1 MKHRKG
7 NDLDSMEAFL
17 SCCVL
22 LLVAVAAKAGV
33 KQAAAAATSRSVTLH
48 LFVSEE
54 KERTKEGRKAGLN
67 IHQRSKVVSD
77 PQLRVSVWRFCCP
90 VWTGEFL
97 HLSAALSSLSR
108 CTFLGC
114 GFADGTAGLLWACS
128 RHPKL
133 LSHDSAINSTP
144 DGWACVRGGSCSSTT
159 LALMLALMLA
169 PSASLSEL

>member
-1 MKHRKG
+1 M
-7 NDLDSMEAFL
+7 DLMEAFL

-22 LLVAVAAKAGV
+22 LLVAAAAKSGV
-33 KQAAAAATSRSVTLH
+33 KRADASATSWSVTLH
-48 LFVSEE
+48 SFVSGE

-77 PQLRVSVWRFCCP
+77 PQLRVSAWRFCCS

-108 CTFLGC
+108 CSFLGS
-114 GFADGTAGLLWACS
+114 GLADGTAGLLWACS
-128 RHPKL
+128 RHPKP

-144 DGWACVRGGSCSSTT
+144 DGWARVCVEAR
-159 LALMLALMLA
+159 AA
-169 PSASLSEL
+169 PPRLP

>member
-22 LLVAVAAKAGV
+22 LLVAAAAKSGV
-33 KQAAAAATSRSVTLH
+33 KRAAAAAATSWSVTLH
-48 LFVSEE
+48 SFVSGEN
-54 KERTKEGRKAGLN
+54 ERAKEGRKAGLN
-67 IHQRSKVVSD
+67 IHQRSK
-77 PQLRVSVWRFCCP
+77 LRVSAWRFCCS

-97 HLSAALSSLSR
+97 HLSAALSSLSH
-108 CTFLGC
+108 CSFLGS
-114 GFADGTAGLLWACS
+114 GLADGTARLLWACS

-144 DGWACVRGGSCSSTT
+144 DGWARVCVEAR
-159 LALMLALMLA
+159 AA
-169 PSASLSEL
+169 PPRLP